1 MFSVRLREYEVDV
14 DRSTS
19 RGPEVERIY
28 FVIIEMA
35 RKSYSSTLS
44 SISHIHYE
52 DVGCIPYYYYF
63 FWVSILQTILTN
75 KLLYFQLF
83 VEAKKIKRSKK
94 LFIRQE
100 RFTVERK
107 RVQIGICKIYLF

>member
-83 VEAKKIKRSKK
+83 VEAKKKK
-94 LFIRQE
+94 NKKKQE
-100 RFTVERK
+100 TL
-107 RVQIGICKIYLF
+107 Y